1 MERKAVNL
9 KIMFL
14 LVVHTLCFNGYGQV
28 MITGK
33 VVDKQK
39 QPIFAANIFLES
51 NQSIGSV
58 SDFDGLFALKVP
70 DKNVVLVISY
80 IGYNTRKI
88 VLSDLDL
95 KKPLQI
101 VLTENMNQLSEVVI
115 RADDPIS
122 KRFAV
127 NKLSGLDIYLNPA
140 SQGDPLKA
148 ITVLPSSTTTDESA
162 NPALRGS
169 AGNSSIVSL
178 NGVPI
183 YKPVRSTDLN
193 SQGFFSLFNPEIIE
207 SQYVYGGNPPLTNGN
222 TIAGL
227 VEIQTSKISKVN
239 QVQLSTSLGSVGGL
253 LATNFKGDKS
263 SMQVYYNHQFSDMF
277 VGIQD
282 RYFPNTKSFSADDAG
297 VNFYQKIGE
306 HMEWK
311 SYHYLIHESY
321 AGYHED
327 YTYRGDVDTQNAR
340 YFTVNSLRYFR
351 DNMSLTLNNG
361 YNYSDSEFNYGNIY
375 SKNRN
380 NQSFTSL
387 NLKIHPY
394 NKLELQLGT
403 SFDYTQNK
411 NRDTTPIYYYA
422 QHPSHPKYASKSNL
436 INKIF
441 EGYVYV
447 NYNLNDFI
455 SLSSGMRAN
464 IPIKD
469 QKSYVSYQ
477 VGVSYSPNSRHSFI
491 LGGGKYHSYLSPT
504 YYSKTY
510 ALLTSHQV
518 SLDYR
523 FRHKKTTVNAA
534 AYYKREKG
542 IQNSNTIYNILFN
555 KTQTFGLELL
565 LTQEFMKYFKLT
577 LSNTFINQKM
587 YLHEKRFHGQ
597 SDLNYFVK
605 SIFEFNNP
613 KLFSIALSYI
623 GRPGTYYHKIIG
635 STFNEQ
641 LYVFEPIYSS
651 ELYSEQYKNYNRID
665 FMISKYMH
673 FKKNALVVFCSVNNI
688 FDIKNQAKDLY
699 NNNYTEKHFDNYQ
712 RRCIYFGGVWHFSF

>member
-14 LVVHTLCFNGYGQV
+14 LVAHTLCFNGYGQV

-51 NQSIGSV
+51 NQSIGTV
-58 SDFDGLFALKVP
+58 SDFDGLFTLKVP
-70 DKNVVLVISY
+70 SEDEVLVVSY
-80 IGYNTRKI
+80 IGYNTQKIALSKIDITQLQTI
-88 VLSDLDL
+88 VLN
-95 KKPLQI
+95 
-101 VLTENMNQLSEVVI
+101 ENISQLSEILI
-115 RADDPIS
+115 RAEDPIS

-148 ITVLPSSTTTDESA
+148 ITVLPASTTTDESA

-178 NGVPI
+178 NGVPV

-207 SQYVYGGNPPLTNGN
+207 SQYVYGGNPPLTYGN

-227 VEIQTSKISKVN
+227 VEIQTGKMSKVN

-253 LATNFKGDKS
+253 LATNFKGNKS
-263 SMQVYYNHQFSDMF
+263 SMQVYYNHQFSNLF
-277 VGIQD
+277 VGIQN
-282 RYFPNTKSFSADDAG
+282 RYFPNIKSFSTDDAG
-297 VNFYQKIGE
+297 VNFYQKIGK
-306 HMEWK
+306 HVEWK
-311 SYHYLIHESY
+311 SYHYWVHENFS
-321 AGYHED
+321 GYNEE
-327 YTYRGDVDTQNAR
+327 YTYRGNVDTKNDR

-351 DNMSLTLNNG
+351 NQISLTLNNG

-387 NLKIHPY
+387 NFKIHPH
-394 NKLELQLGT
+394 NKLELQVGT
-403 SFDYTQNK
+403 SFDYSQNK
-411 NRDTTPIYYYA
+411 NRDTIPIYYYA
-422 QHPSHPKYASKSNL
+422 QHPNHPKYESKSNL
-436 INKIF
+436 VNKIL

-477 VGVSYSPNSRHSFI
+477 LGVNYIPNTRHSFI

-504 YYSKTY
+504 YYAKTY
-510 ALLTSHQV
+510 ILLTSHQI

-523 FRHKKTTVNAA
+523 FRDKNTTVNAA
-534 AYYKREKG
+534 IYYKGEKG
-542 IQNSNTIYNILFN
+542 IQNSNTIYNIPFN
-555 KTQTFGLELL
+555 KSRTFGVELS

-577 LSNTFINQKM
+577 LSNTFINQDS
-587 YLHEKRFHGQ
+587 YLQNKRFHGQ

-623 GRPGTYYHKIIG
+623 GRPGKYYNKII
-635 STFNEQ
+635 SAKYNEN
-641 LYVFEPIYSS
+641 LYVFEPIYSN
-651 ELYSEQYKNYNRID
+651 ELYSEQYDKYNRVD
-665 FMISKYMH
+665 LMMSKYMR
-673 FKKNALVVFCSVNNI
+673 FKKNALTLFCSVNNI
-688 FDIKNQAKDLY
+688 FDIKNQSKDLY
-699 NNNYTEKHFDNYQ
+699 NTNYTEKYFDNYQ
-712 RRCIYFGGVWHFSF
+712 RRCIYFGGVWYFSI